1 MSASCQEGWEKNGTH
16 CYYWSSNKMN
26 WTEAEDFCKMKGA
39 HLASVTSSAINDYVL
54 EGKARRDLI
63 HLWIGG
69 TDAEV
74 ENVWKWTDC
83 SSWEFSF
90 WDTGEP
96 NNFGPTC
103 LVYRPNNKWDDWKCF
118 NKDRF
123 LCSQRIC
130 PGKENYIRFCLYFP
144 EAFRGFLRPQL
155 LVHKRHNVYCDHCF
169 SAS

>member
-1 MSASCQEGWEKNGTH
+1 
-16 CYYWSSNKMN
+16 MN

-74 ENVWKWTDC
+74 EDVWKWTDC

-90 WDTGEP
+90 WDVGEP

-103 LVYRPNNKWDDWKCF
+103 L
-118 NKDRF
+118 
-123 LCSQRIC
+123 
-130 PGKENYIRFCLYFP
+130 GK
-144 EAFRGFLRPQL
+144 
-155 LVHKRHNVYCDHCF
+155 HH
-169 SAS
+169 